1 MLTANEPHRKSWI
14 EVESNSDFP
23 IQNIPFGVFIPNDD
37 FTTIGTRIG
46 NTAIDLSAM
55 QQLGYFSDIDEL
67 PEDVFL
73 QDTLNDFITHGRPM
87 WRKVRNRIAD
97 IFDVENV
104 IGSDND
110 DFIEGDGNA
119 NLLEGGAGNDVPED
133 VNQYATDY
141 LWNEVLLPDNLLN
154 ILARFVH
161 LEIEDK
167 EDWEGRKYK
176 KEKGIFKKSS
186 KVTVGDYRGFLKQ
199 KHDSYAKY
207 NDTFSQTWHIK
218 DASSV
223 VPTKVC
229 QEYSEFETS
238 VASQNEP
245 IYTLVAM
252 LPCEY
257 LWAWIADQLKSYT
270 SGNIYASWITGNDY
284 FDGAYA
290 MGNFLSAYQKNH
302 SIDENLAMQI
312 YQKAIEFEFQNFKTA
327 M

>member
-1 MLTANEPHRKSWI
+1 MKNNRAVILETDFLNKNDIPKTSPAE
-14 EVESNSDFP
+14 NSLFWKMWNDCKDIAEQALNTEY
-23 IQNIPFGVFIPNDD
+23 IQGIKTGTLSPTTFGAFNVNDAYYC
-37 FTTIGTRIG
+37 FNG
-46 NTAIDLSAM
+46 A
-55 QQLGYFSDIDEL
+55 
-67 PEDVFL
+67 EDY
-73 QDTLNDFITHGRPM
+73 LNVSSR
-87 WRKVRNRIAD
+87 
-97 IFDVENV
+97 
-104 IGSDND
+104 
-110 DFIEGDGNA
+110 
-119 NLLEGGAGNDVPED
+119 
-133 VNQYATDY
+133 ATD
-141 LWNEVLLPDNLLN
+141 P
-154 ILARFVH
+154 IL
-161 LEIEDK
+161 
-167 EDWEGRKYK
+167 
-176 KEKGIFKKSS
+176 
-186 KVTVGDYRGFLKQ
+186 RGFLKQ